1 MPQHTNSIMSNRNTA
16 DQALVRELNL
26 SLVLRFIH
34 NEAPVSRS
42 QIAQA
47 TGLNKSTV
55 SSLVEDLIKRQLVHE
70 TGINSVGTGRPAT
83 LLEINPCA
91 GGIIG
96 VELGVGFIAT
106 VLTDFTGNILWRQL
120 IEVDPNDA
128 QENTISKTLELTDKA
143 IDECEDHGLYLLG
156 LGVSV
161 PGTADAEEGILVFA
175 PNLQWRNVPLR
186 RIFCEHAELSVY
198 VENDA
203 NAAAIAEHLFGV
215 ARNSDDFIFVVVSIG
230 IGGGL
235 FLNGNLYR
243 GKNGFAGEIGH
254 SPIVAEPYQNPC
266 HCGNLGCWET
276 YANQHSVIRRV
287 QARLDNNHESIIH
300 NLIVEQGTPL
310 TISIIKQ
317 AADQGDKDAL
327 EALAETGT
335 ALGLGFASL
344 IDIFN
349 PDKIILG
356 GSLSVVGKYLLPS
369 IKDTATEHSLSD
381 ISPKAD
387 ILLSDFETDAI
398 LIGAISI
405 VVDDILSNPT
415 IVERR

>member
-1 MPQHTNSIMSNRNTA
+1 MPNRNSA

-55 SSLVEDLIKRQLVHE
+55 SSLVGDLLERQLVYE

-83 LLEINPCA
+83 LLEINPKA

-96 VELGVGFIAT
+96 IELGVDFIAV
-106 VLTDFTGNILWRQL
+106 VLADIKANILWRQFVT
-120 IEVDPNDA
+120 IDPNDV
-128 QENTISKTLELTDKA
+128 QEYNIAKILELTDKA
-143 IDECEDHGLYLLG
+143 IDICKDQSLYLLG
-156 LGVSV
+156 IGLSA
-161 PGTADAEEGILVFA
+161 PGTVDLKQGVLVFA
-175 PNLQWRNVPLR
+175 PNLQWRNVPFR
-186 RIFCEHAELSVY
+186 KIFLEHTGLNVY

-215 ARNSDDFIFVVVSIG
+215 ARKCKDFIFVVDSIG

-243 GKNGFAGEIGH
+243 GKDGFAGEIGH

-266 HCGNLGCWET
+266 HCGKLGCWET
-276 YANQHSVIRRV
+276 YANQYSLIQRV
-287 QARLDNNHESIIH
+287 QKRLDDKHDSIIPT
-300 NLIVEQGTPL
+300 LMVEQNSPL
-310 TISIIKQ
+310 SISIIKH
-317 AADQGDKDAL
+317 AADETDREAL
-327 EALAETGT
+327 EALAETGV

-344 IDIFN
+344 IDVFN
-349 PDKIILG
+349 PEKIILG
-356 GSLSVVGKYLLPS
+356 GLLSSAGKYLLPS
-369 IKDTATEHSLSD
+369 IKETTTKQALSD
-381 ISPKAD
+381 VSPKAE
-387 ILLSDFETDAI
+387 ILLSSFETDAI
-398 LIGAISI
+398 LIGAISV

-415 IVERR
+415 SVERR

>member
-1 MPQHTNSIMSNRNTA
+1 MSNRNTA

-55 SSLVEDLIKRQLVHE
+55 SSLVDDLMRRHLVHE
-70 TGINSVGTGRPAT
+70 TGMNSVGTGRPAT

-96 VELGVGFIAT
+96 IELGVDFFAL
-106 VLTDFTGNILWRQL
+106 VLTDFTGNILWRRL
-120 IEVDPNDA
+120 EETDSSEA
-128 QENTISKTLELTDKA
+128 QEKIIPKILELTDEA
-143 IDECEDHGLYLLG
+143 IEVCKDHDLYLLG
-156 LGVSV
+156 LGLSV
-161 PGTADAEEGILVFA
+161 PGTADAEKGILIFA
-175 PNLQWRNVPLR
+175 PNLQWRNVPFR
-186 RIFCEHAELSVY
+186 KIFFEHIGLNIY

-203 NAAAIAEHLFGV
+203 NAAAVAEHLFGV
-215 ARNSDDFIFVVVSIG
+215 ARKCDDFIFVVVSIG

-243 GKNGFAGEIGH
+243 GRYGFAGEIGH

-276 YANQHSVIRRV
+276 YANQHSVIQRV
-287 QARLDNNHESIIH
+287 QRRLENNRESIIS
-300 NLIVEQGTPL
+300 NLMVEQGTPL
-310 TISIIKQ
+310 TIPIIKQ
-317 AADQGDKDAL
+317 AAEKGDQEAL

-356 GSLSVVGKYLLPS
+356 GSLSIVGKYLLPS
-369 IKDTATEHSLSD
+369 IKDTATKHSLSD
-381 ISPKAD
+381 VSPKAD
-387 ILLSDFETDAI
+387 ISLSGFGTDAI
-398 LIGAISI
+398 LVGAISI

-415 IVERR
+415 MVERR

>member
-1 MPQHTNSIMSNRNTA
+1 LPQHTNPIMSNRNSA

-26 SLVLRFIH
+26 SLVLRLIH
-34 NEAPVSRS
+34 NEAPLSRS

-55 SSLVEDLIKRQLVHE
+55 SSLVEDLLNRRLVHE
-70 TGINSVGTGRPAT
+70 TGINSAGTGRPAT
-83 LLEINPCA
+83 LLEINPQA

-96 VELGVGFIAT
+96 VELGVDFVAV
-106 VLTDFTGNILWRQL
+106 VLTDFTGNIIWRRLVNVDPSIAQEKIISQTL
-120 IEVDPNDA
+120 ALTDEAIEVCKKKD
-128 QENTISKTLELTDKA
+128 
-143 IDECEDHGLYLLG
+143 LYPLG
-156 LGVSV
+156 LGLSM
-161 PGTADAEEGILVFA
+161 PGTVDLRKGVLVFA
-175 PNLQWRNVPLR
+175 PNLQWRNVPFR
-186 RIFCEHAELSVY
+186 KIFSEHTGLNIY

-203 NAAAIAEHLFGV
+203 NAAAIAEHLFGT
-215 ARNSDDFIFVVVSIG
+215 AQRSDDFIFVVVSIG

-243 GKNGFAGEIGH
+243 GKEGYAGEIGH
-254 SPIVAEPYQNPC
+254 TPIVAEPYQNPC

-276 YANQHSVIRRV
+276 YANQSSLIQRV
-287 QARLDNNHESIIH
+287 QKRLENKRDSIIPS
-300 NLIVEQGTPL
+300 LMSEQGAPL

-317 AADQGDKDAL
+317 AADKCDKEAL
-327 EALAETGT
+327 EALTETGT

-349 PDKIILG
+349 PEKIILG
-356 GSLSVVGKYLLPS
+356 GSLSAVGKYLLPS
-369 IKDTATEHSLSD
+369 IKETSTKHSLLDSN
-381 ISPKAD
+381 PKVD
-387 ILLSDFETDAI
+387 ILLSNFETDAI

-415 IVERR
+415 TVERR

>member
-1 MPQHTNSIMSNRNTA
+1 MSNRNSA

-26 SLVLRFIH
+26 SLVLRYIH

-42 QIAQA
+42 RIAQV

-55 SSLVEDLIKRQLVHE
+55 SSLVEDLLKRHLVHE

-83 LLEINPCA
+83 LLEIDPQA

-96 VELGVGFIAT
+96 IELGVYFIAI
-106 VLTDFTGNILWRQL
+106 VLTNFTGTILWRQL
-120 IEVDPNDA
+120 VNINPDDA
-128 QENTISKTLELTDKA
+128 QDEVIVKILELADKA
-143 IDECEDHGLYLLG
+143 IDVCKSHNLHLLG
-156 LGVSV
+156 LGLSV
-161 PGTADAEEGILVFA
+161 PGTADSENGVLVFA
-175 PNLQWRNVPLR
+175 PNLHWRNVPFR
-186 RIFCEHAELSVY
+186 DIFLEHNKLNVY

-215 ARNSDDFIFVVVSIG
+215 AQRCDDFIFVVVSIG

-243 GKNGFAGEIGH
+243 GKHGFAGEIGH
-254 SPIVAEPYQNPC
+254 SPIVAEPYQKPC

-276 YANQHSVIRRV
+276 YANQHSLIQRV
-287 QARLDNNHESIIH
+287 QKRLEDDQDSIIPS
-300 NLIVEQGTPL
+300 LIVEQDAPL
-310 TISIIKQ
+310 SIPIIKQ
-317 AADQGDKDAL
+317 AADQCDKHAL
-327 EALAETGT
+327 EALTETGK

-349 PDKIILG
+349 PEKIILG
-356 GSLSVVGKYLLPS
+356 GSLSTVGKYLLPS
-369 IKDTATEHSLSD
+369 IKDTATKHSLSD
-381 ISPKAD
+381 VSPKAD
-387 ILLSDFETDAI
+387 ILLSNFETDAI

-415 IVERR
+415 LIERR

>member
-1 MPQHTNSIMSNRNTA
+1 MSNRSSA

-26 SLVLRFIH
+26 SLVLRLIH
-34 NEAPVSRS
+34 NEAPLSRS

-55 SSLVEDLIKRQLVHE
+55 SSLVEDLLNRRLVHE

-83 LLEINPCA
+83 LLEINPQA

-96 VELGVGFIAT
+96 VELGVDFVAV
-106 VLTDFTGNILWRQL
+106 VLTDFTGNIIWRRLVNVDPSIAQEKIISQML
-120 IEVDPNDA
+120 ALTDEAIEVCKKKD
-128 QENTISKTLELTDKA
+128 
-143 IDECEDHGLYLLG
+143 LYPLG
-156 LGVSV
+156 LGLSM
-161 PGTADAEEGILVFA
+161 PGTVDLGKGVLVFA
-175 PNLQWRNVPLR
+175 PNLQWRNVPFR
-186 RIFCEHAELSVY
+186 KIFSEHTGLNIY

-203 NAAAIAEHLFGV
+203 NAAAIAEHLFGT
-215 ARNSDDFIFVVVSIG
+215 AQRSDDFIFVVVSIG

-243 GKNGFAGEIGH
+243 GKEGYAGEIGH
-254 SPIVAEPYQNPC
+254 TPIVAEPYQNPC

-276 YANQHSVIRRV
+276 YANQSSLIQRV
-287 QARLDNNHESIIH
+287 QKRLENKRDSIIPI
-300 NLIVEQGTPL
+300 LMSEQGAPL

-317 AADQGDKDAL
+317 AADKCDKEAL
-327 EALAETGT
+327 EALTETGT

-349 PDKIILG
+349 PEKIILG
-356 GSLSVVGKYLLPS
+356 GSLSAVGKYLLPS
-369 IKDTATEHSLSD
+369 IKETATKHSLLDSN
-381 ISPKAD
+381 PKVD
-387 ILLSDFETDAI
+387 ILLSNFETDAI

-415 IVERR
+415 TVERR

>member
-1 MPQHTNSIMSNRNTA
+1 MPNRNSA

-55 SSLVEDLIKRQLVHE
+55 SSLVGELLERKLVYE

-83 LLEINPCA
+83 LLEINPKA

-96 VELGVGFIAT
+96 IELGVDFIA
-106 VLTDFTGNILWRQL
+106 VILADIKANILWRQL
-120 IEVDPNDA
+120 VNINPKDA
-128 QENTISKTLELTDKA
+128 QENNIAKILELTDKA
-143 IDECEDHGLYLLG
+143 IDICKDHGLYLLG
-156 LGVSV
+156 IGLSV
-161 PGTADAEEGILVFA
+161 PGTVDLKQGILVFA
-175 PNLQWRNVPLR
+175 PNLQWRNVPFR
-186 RIFCEHAELSVY
+186 KIFLEHTGLNIY

-215 ARNSDDFIFVVVSIG
+215 ARKCKDFIFVVVSIG

-243 GKNGFAGEIGH
+243 GKDGFAGEVGH

-266 HCGNLGCWET
+266 HCGKLGCWET
-276 YANQHSVIRRV
+276 YANQYSLIQRV
-287 QARLDNNHESIIH
+287 QKRLEDKHDSIIPT
-300 NLIVEQGTPL
+300 LMAEQKTPL
-310 TISIIKQ
+310 SISIIKQ
-317 AADQGDKDAL
+317 AADETDREAL

-344 IDIFN
+344 IDVFN
-349 PDKIILG
+349 PEKIILG
-356 GSLSVVGKYLLPS
+356 GLLSSVGKYLLPS
-369 IKDTATEHSLSD
+369 IKETTTKQALSD
-381 ISPKAD
+381 VSPTAE
-387 ILLSDFETDAI
+387 IMLSCFETDAI
-398 LIGAISI
+398 LIGAVSI

-415 IVERR
+415 SIERR

>member
-1 MPQHTNSIMSNRNTA
+1 M
-16 DQALVRELNL
+16 
-26 SLVLRFIH
+26 LRFIH

-55 SSLVEDLIKRQLVHE
+55 SSLVEDLLRRQLVHE
-70 TGINSVGTGRPAT
+70 TGVNSNGAGRPAT
-83 LLEINPCA
+83 LLEINPQA

-96 VELGVGFIAT
+96 IELGVDFIA
-106 VLTDFTGNILWRQL
+106 VALTDFTANILWRQL
-120 IEVDPNDA
+120 VNEDPGDS
-128 QENTISKTLELTDKA
+128 QETTIARVLELTDKA
-143 IDECEDHGLYLLG
+143 IESCKDHGLFLLG

-161 PGTADAEEGILVFA
+161 PGTVDLEQGVLMFA
-175 PNLQWRNVPLR
+175 PNLQWRNVPFR
-186 RIFCEHAELSVY
+186 KFFSERTGLSAY
-198 VENDA
+198 LENDA
-203 NAAAIAEHLFGV
+203 NAAAIAEHLFGT
-215 ARNSDDFIFVVVSIG
+215 ARKSDDFIFVVASIG

-243 GKNGFAGEIGH
+243 GKDGFAGEIGH

-276 YANQHSVIRRV
+276 YANQHSVIQRV
-287 QARLDNNHESIIH
+287 QTRLENKRESIISD
-300 NLIVEQGTPL
+300 LMDEQNVPL
-310 TISIIKQ
+310 SISIVKQ
-317 AADQGDKDAL
+317 AADECDKEAL
-327 EALAETGT
+327 EVLSETGI

-349 PDKIILG
+349 PEKIILG
-356 GSLSVVGKYLLPS
+356 GSLSILGKYLLPS
-369 IKDTATEHSLSD
+369 IKDTATKHSLSD

-415 IVERR
+415 IV